1 MASRSLLSSPSL
13 GYNADEVLAN
23 GRQRNSWLPVLDS
36 GASDQTKGMDSMSV
50 AADSFLNE
58 IEKVLAVGVLKE
70 NVVAA
75 VAAQRRVVQGA
86 GVMDSRL
93 GGHAIRRIF
102 RNLLKIKTSKTCS
115 IGKVCKIDKE
125 RGPVGRYFS
134 KRFRTFAAICRSVIL
149 SMVSTPTI
157 RPPSL
162 FLTRRFFSS
171 PLASPGPKTRIASAS
186 RMQAI
191 TAS

>member
-93 GGHAIRRIF
+93 GGHAIR
-102 RNLLKIKTSKTCS
+102 S
-115 IGKVCKIDKE
+115 IPK
-125 RGPVGRYFS
+125 
-134 KRFRTFAAICRSVIL
+134 
-149 SMVSTPTI
+149 
-157 RPPSL
+157 
-162 FLTRRFFSS
+162 LTND
-171 PLASPGPKTRIASAS
+171 
-186 RMQAI
+186 Q
-191 TAS
+191 